1 MDGLELVSFKIISAV
16 GMAKS
21 SFIEAMKVAA
31 NGEFDVAR
39 AKIKEGE
46 ESFNGGHLAHSEL
59 IQQEASGNH
68 VVPSILLMHAED
80 QLMSAETI
88 KVMALEIIR
97 LNERVKAL
105 EKILTITKGG
115 QRNEKSLSIL

>member
-1 MDGLELVSFKIISAV
+1 MKYHTLEI
-16 GMAKS
+16 
-21 SFIEAMKVAA
+21 
-31 NGEFDVAR
+31 NGHV
-39 AKIKEGE
+39 
-46 ESFNGGHLAHSEL
+46 AHSEL

-105 EKILTITKGG
+105 EKY
-115 QRNEKSLSIL
+115 

>member
-1 MDGLELVSFKIISAV
+1 MDEKVFELSFEIIGYA
-16 GMAKS
+16 GNAKGIA
-21 SFIEAMKVAA
+21 FEAIEKAKT
-31 NGEFDVAR
+31 GDIDGAR
-39 AKIKEGE
+39 EMLKESKE
-46 ESFNGGHLAHSEL
+46 ESNKAHRCQTEL

-105 EKILTITKGG
+105 EKY
-115 QRNEKSLSIL
+115 

>member
-46 ESFNGGHLAHSEL
+46 ESFNGGH
-59 IQQEASGNH
+59 

-105 EKILTITKGG
+105 EKY
-115 QRNEKSLSIL
+115 

>member
-1 MDGLELVSFKIISAV
+1 MDGFELVSFKIISAV

-21 SFIEAMKVAA
+21 SFIEAMQVAA

-105 EKILTITKGG
+105 EKY
-115 QRNEKSLSIL
+115 

>member
-68 VVPSILLMHAED
+68 VVHAED

-105 EKILTITKGG
+105 EKY
-115 QRNEKSLSIL
+115 

>member
-39 AKIKEGE
+39 AK
-46 ESFNGGHLAHSEL
+46 SFNGGHLAHSEL

-105 EKILTITKGG
+105 EKY
-115 QRNEKSLSIL
+115 

>member
-31 NGEFDVAR
+31 NGEFDAAR

-46 ESFNGGHLAHSEL
+46 ESFNGGHLAHS
-59 IQQEASGNH
+59 QQEASGNH

-105 EKILTITKGG
+105 EKY
-115 QRNEKSLSIL
+115 

>member
-1 MDGLELVSFKIISAV
+1 
-16 GMAKS
+16 MAKS

-105 EKILTITKGG
+105 EKY
-115 QRNEKSLSIL
+115 

>member
-31 NGEFDVAR
+31 NGEFDAAR
-39 AKIKEGE
+39 AKIKE
-46 ESFNGGHLAHSEL
+46 GGHLAHSEL

-105 EKILTITKGG
+105 EKY
-115 QRNEKSLSIL
+115 

>member
-59 IQQEASGNH
+59 IQQEASELIQQEASGNH

-105 EKILTITKGG
+105 EKY
-115 QRNEKSLSIL
+115 

>member
-1 MDGLELVSFKIISAV
+1 MEGLELVSFKIISAV

-21 SFIEAMKVAA
+21 SYIEAMKAA
-31 NGEFDVAR
+31 SEGDFELAK

-46 ESFNGGHLAHSEL
+46 ESFNG
-59 IQQEASGNH
+59 
-68 VVPSILLMHAED
+68 

-97 LNERVKAL
+97 LNERVAAL
-105 EKILTITKGG
+105 EK
-115 QRNEKSLSIL
+115 

>member
-31 NGEFDVAR
+31 NGEFDAAR

-68 VVPSILLMHAED
+68 VVPSILSMQE
-80 QLMSAETI
+80 
-88 KVMALEIIR
+88 LENLQSVR
-97 LNERVKAL
+97 KLNRQSIMVL
-105 EKILTITKGG
+105 ILRTHH
-115 QRNEKSLSIL
+115 ESILNIYYGQ